1 MLDGIMRRVID
12 PPLAVAGRRLAAAGV
27 SADAV
32 TLAGFAAGLGG
43 AAAVV
48 LRLDLLAAVLF
59 LAGRF
64 ADGLDGAIARAR
76 GRTDR
81 GGFLDIV
88 CDFAFYGAFPLAF
101 ALREPQAN
109 ALAAAV
115 LLFSFYANGATFL
128 AYAAVAARRGWES
141 RARGVKSIYFT
152 AGLAEGTETIL
163 AFLLMLTLPQHFP
176 PIAYV
181 FAAMTLATA
190 LGRALAGWQRFR
202 EAPHGAEPGFSTS
215 RADRRA
221 E

>member
-1 MLDGIMRRVID
+1 YTTLFRS
-12 PPLAVAGRRLAAAGV
+12 

-32 TLAGFAAGLGG
+32 TLAGFAAGLCS

-48 LRLDLLAAVLF
+48 LRLDLLTAVLF
-59 LAGRF
+59 LAGRL

-128 AYAAVAARRGWES
+128 AYAAVAA
-141 RARGVKSIYFT
+141 
-152 AGLAEGTETIL
+152 
-163 AFLLMLTLPQHFP
+163 
-176 PIAYV
+176 
-181 FAAMTLATA
+181 
-190 LGRALAGWQRFR
+190 
-202 EAPHGAEPGFSTS
+202 
-215 RADRRA
+215 
-221 E
+221 